1 MTDVFH
7 DKVEACA
14 EPLLERLHAEKRPA
28 IDGEARWA
36 RHRITKGDCGCLSGC
51 LASLAGG
58 GAQGA
63 CAMWCPLIPHRMR
76 RGGLD
81 G

>member
-1 MTDVFH
+1 MTDVLH

-36 RHRITKGDCGCLSGC
+36 RHRITKGDCAC
-51 LASLAGG
+51 LASLPGG

-63 CAMWCPLIPHRMR
+63 GNAQCGVH
-76 RGGLD
+76 
-81 G
+81 